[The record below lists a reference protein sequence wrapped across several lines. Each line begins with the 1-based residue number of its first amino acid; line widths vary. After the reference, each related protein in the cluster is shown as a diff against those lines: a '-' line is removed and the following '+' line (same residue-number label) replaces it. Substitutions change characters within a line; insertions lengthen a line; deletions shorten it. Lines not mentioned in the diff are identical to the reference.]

1 MTLIHQSLAHLEEP
15 HKQQTLASGR
25 QPPHHRLVKSFVC
38 SDLPD
43 FHPVIVRKH
52 WLIQWGDIVMQLPK
66 LTSIDTVVN
75 RLSLPSEDS
84 LLDPTDNHL
93 TDQADSE
100 DNSLDTSLPELPIEI
115 VPVHEPSHCS

>member
-1 MTLIHQSLAHLEEP
+1 
-15 HKQQTLASGR
+15 
-25 QPPHHRLVKSFVC
+25 
-38 SDLPD
+38 
-43 FHPVIVRKH
+43 
-52 WLIQWGDIVMQLPK
+52 MQLPK

-93 TDQADSE
+93 TDQTDSE